1 MGLDQDKIKKRLSQ
15 IEIDIN
21 QMNQMIDENLQLVEP
36 AEDEPVQDDA
46 ENSGMIDVPK
56 AVETAG
62 ATLLSINDETSSN
75 LGDAAQFEE
84 QKALQGST
92 ENETNKS
99 VEAPSQPSDTQPVIA
114 KEQINHTT
122 IAIGDSYNS
131 FVANSAGNEK
141 AKDFDTEA
149 NEVGT
154 VNVNQNR
161 GDVNV
166 ETVENNDDEWED
178 EKSDVEEE
186 HIDKGTEGNTEV
198 KSLESPMPRNITLWG
213 DNNVDA
219 ELVLDRFSS
228 ANNDLDIQPQTIS
241 VGSSNG
247 DDHESN
253 HLANQTPQADNLE
266 AFPNRSRGS
275 TPLDSQTKI
284 FIPKKNSKEDGT
296 NINDINSDGHEQK
309 RTTNLERRRPTNP
322 FRVISVSSN
331 SNSRSGSRKS
341 SLNKYDSPVSSPI
354 TSASELGSIAKL
366 EKRHDYLSMKCIK
379 LQKEIDYLNKMNAQ
393 GSLSMEDGKRLHRAV
408 VKLQEYLDKKTKEKY
423 EVGVLLSR
431 HLRKQI
437 DRGENGQFWI
447 GTK

>member
-36 AEDEPVQDDA
+36 AEDE
-46 ENSGMIDVPK
+46 
-56 AVETAG
+56 AVEDNVKDTGVVDAVKVAETALFSGNDG
-62 ATLLSINDETSSN
+62 ADSN
-75 LGDAAQFEE
+75 PGDSAQVEE
-84 QKALQGST
+84 HKTAQVHIPT
-92 ENETNKS
+92 ENEANKS
-99 VEAPSQPSDTQPVIA
+99 TDDPSQLSVTQPFIA
-114 KEQINHTT
+114 KEQITHTA
-122 IAIGDSYNS
+122 IAIGDSHNS

-141 AKDFDTEA
+141 AKDSCTE
-149 NEVGT
+149 NKEDGT
-154 VNVNQNR
+154 VNIDQNR
-161 GDVNV
+161 GEADV
-166 ETVENNDDEWED
+166 EIIENNDDEWED
-178 EKSDVEEE
+178 EKSDVEEGRV
-186 HIDKGTEGNTEV
+186 DKGTEENSEIESF
-198 KSLESPMPRNITLWG
+198 KSPMPQNNTLG
-213 DNNVDA
+213 GENKLDA
-219 ELVLDRFSS
+219 ELVLDKFSS
-228 ANNDLDIQPQTIS
+228 ANKDLDIQPQTIV
-241 VGSSNG
+241 VGG
-247 DDHESN
+247 DNEYNHESSR
-253 HLANQTPQADNLE
+253 LADQTPHDDNSE
-266 AFPNRSRGS
+266 NCPNRSGGS

-296 NINDINSDGHEQK
+296 NTNHFNSDGDGQK
-309 RTTNLERRRPTNP
+309 KMANFETRRPTNP

-331 SNSRSGSRKS
+331 SNSRNGSRKS